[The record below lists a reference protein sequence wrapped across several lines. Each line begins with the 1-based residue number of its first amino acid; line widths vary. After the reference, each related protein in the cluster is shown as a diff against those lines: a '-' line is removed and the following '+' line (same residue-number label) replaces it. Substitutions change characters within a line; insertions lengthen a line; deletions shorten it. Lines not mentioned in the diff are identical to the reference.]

1 MLQAVLKQCS
11 SMQTAY
17 RVRVVRRTYGEHEQ
31 IMRGRRRRG
40 RSAVQSL
47 MAKLSL
53 ALAKRVERIAH
64 CRGIRRND
72 LELILILSHHP
83 VSSH

>member
-47 MAKLSL
+47 MAKLVAGL
-53 ALAKRVERIAH
+53 
-64 CRGIRRND
+64 G
-72 LELILILSHHP
+72 
-83 VSSH
+83 

>member
-1 MLQAVLKQCS
+1 MLQAMLKHCLKQCS
-11 SMQTAY
+11 SMQKAD

-47 MAKLSL
+47 MAKLVAGL
-53 ALAKRVERIAH
+53 
-64 CRGIRRND
+64 G
-72 LELILILSHHP
+72 
-83 VSSH
+83 